1 MTSQNN
7 SSSSNNNNAS
17 WYIFSVKSR
26 DKSSQA
32 ITGAEEGAGCW
43 GLNVCITRVAEK
55 KSRSSSESIILQWF
69 MSTLKGYFRAEIRK
83 SSL

>member
-7 SSSSNNNNAS
+7 SSNSNNNNAS

-32 ITGAEEGAGCW
+32 ITGAEEGAGSGVSMYVLL
-43 GLNVCITRVAEK
+43 GLQK
-55 KSRSSSESIILQWF
+55 KNQDHQVKASFFNGLCQP
-69 MSTLKGYFRAEIRK
+69 
-83 SSL
+83 